1 MLEYIRS
8 NAQSFGVKLVF
19 GVIILVFVFWGVGSF
34 SDKGGR
40 NLAATVNGE
49 PITARDFEMAYRN
62 AEESLLRNN
71 PGLTREQ
78 LKAQQLGRQ
87 VLRDLVTQSLLRQE
101 AARMGISVS
110 PLELRLAVGQI
121 KAFQNDKGDFDPAA
135 YKRVL
140 QAQRLSPAD
149 FEQETSADLLRR
161 KLFALVTAGA
171 WTDPADAR
179 QRYNFLRQKR
189 TVDYIFLPASNFM
202 DKVKPTDA
210 QAQAYYE
217 AHKAAFA
224 VPAKVKAAY
233 IRVRP
238 QDLVNPENIDAAA
251 ARRWYDANSAR
262 FTQEEQVKAAHILV
276 PLAEDAPQ
284 AEVRKA
290 QETAASIEKELAAGK
305 SFAAVADA
313 HNGPNAAGPGGE
325 LGWLKRGATVKP
337 FEDAAFA
344 LAPGQ
349 VSAPVR
355 SPFGLHIIK
364 VEEKKPGGVTPFEK
378 ALPDVRR
385 FMAAEQ
391 GADKLH
397 DVLDSLIEDNILGKP
412 LAASARRFGLTAEE
426 TDLAAATELEKTLG
440 VKPDAAQTLVNMP
453 AGAPLDTALE
463 AGDAYVVARV
473 LAAEPAATES
483 FDKVKDKIFAAL
495 TEEQALA
502 AALQA
507 AAERRK
513 ELRDGPLNPT
523 FKQGL
528 GARTPA
534 PLERGGALE
543 GFAPEPALAEAVFS
557 APVDAWLPTAYAVQN
572 LKEGKGALLAH
583 VAAVLPPDVKEWE
596 TVKDIMQS
604 AVTRERGEGLFEVF
618 MQRLLVNA
626 KIEVNN
632 PDLVDRKNM

>member
-87 VLRDLVTQSLLRQE
+87 VLRDLVAQSLLRQE

-110 PLELRLAVGQI
+110 PLELRLAVGKI
-121 KAFQNDKGDFDPAA
+121 KAFQNSKGEFDPAA

-149 FEQETSADLLRR
+149 FEQETSTDLLRQ
-161 KLFALVTAGA
+161 KVFALVTAGA
-171 WTDPADAR
+171 WADPAEA
-179 QRYNFLRQKR
+179 QNRYNFLREKR
-189 TVDYIFLPASNFM
+189 TVDYIFLPAASYK
-202 DKVKPTDA
+202 DSVKPAEA
-210 QAQAYYE
+210 QAQAYYD

-224 VPAKVKAAY
+224 VPAKVKVAY
-233 IRVRP
+233 ISVRP
-238 QDLVNPENIDAAA
+238 QDLIRPESIDEAA
-251 ARRWYDANSAR
+251 ARKWYEANAAR
-262 FTQEEQVKAAHILV
+262 FTEEEQVKAAHILV
-276 PLAEDAPQ
+276 PLAEDAPE
-284 AEVRKA
+284 ADVRKA
-290 QETAASIEKELAAGK
+290 QETAAAIEKELATGK
-305 SFAAVADA
+305 NFAAVADA

-349 VSAPVR
+349 VSKPVR

-364 VEEKKPGGVTPFEK
+364 VEAKKPGGVTPFEK
-378 ALPDVRR
+378 ALPDVRAS
-385 FMAAEQ
+385 MAAEQ

-412 LAASARRFGLTAEE
+412 LKASAQRFGLTAAV
-426 TDLAAATELEKTLG
+426 TDLASAAELEKTLG
-440 VKPDAAQTLVNMP
+440 VKAEAARTLVNTP
-453 AGAPLDTALE
+453 ANAPLDTALE

-473 LAAEPAATES
+473 LEAEPAATES
-483 FDKVKDKIFAAL
+483 FAKVKDRIFAAL

-502 AALQA
+502 AALAA

-513 ELRDGPLNPT
+513 ELQDGPLNPAL
-523 FKQGL
+523 KQGL
-528 GARTPA
+528 GVRTPA

-543 GFAPEPALAEAVFS
+543 GFAPDPALAAAAFN
-557 APVDAWLPTAYAVQN
+557 APVGAWLPTAFAVQS
-572 LKEGKGALLAH
+572 LKDGKGALLAH
-583 VAAVLPPDVKEWE
+583 VSAVLPPDAKEWE

-604 AVTRERGEGLFEVF
+604 AVTRERAEGLFEIF
-618 MQRLLVNA
+618 MQRLLVDA